1 MSNFVYSHISNHQH
15 GFVKGRSC
23 ATQLLASYSQIYES
37 ADQGN
42 PVDAIFLDFKKAFDS
57 VPHPDLLHKLWQFG
71 IVGPLWSWFKDYLTN
86 RLHYVEMDG
95 ASSSL
100 LPVLSGVPQGSILGP
115 LLFLIY
121 INDLPLSILNSSTYL
136 FADDTKFFKS
146 IMSFAD
152 IQKDID
158 SVSMWC
164 QEWKLQLNL
173 NKCVCVRLGL
183 MHTTALC
190 YQINSTPIPSK
201 ENHRD
206 LGVIVSDNLSF
217 SAQYKSMCN
226 AAYRS
231 LNFIKQTLHGSTYS
245 LLTRKSLYL
254 SLVCSK
260 MSYCVHNFG
269 DRIDQRYRNFGECT
283 ATCYQIYPKRLHIKL
298 QR

>member
-1 MSNFVYSHISNHQH
+1 MSNFVYSHISTLCIHQH

-42 PVDAIFLDFKKAFDS
+42 PVDVIFLDFKKAFDS

-95 ASSSL
+95 ASSGL

-146 IMSFAD
+146 IVSFAD

-173 NKCVCVRLGL
+173 NKCVCQTWPNAHNCPMLSNKL
-183 MHTTALC
+183 NT
-190 YQINSTPIPSK
+190 NSIQRKPS
-201 ENHRD
+201 
-206 LGVIVSDNLSF
+206 
-217 SAQYKSMCN
+217 
-226 AAYRS
+226 
-231 LNFIKQTLHGSTYS
+231 
-245 LLTRKSLYL
+245 
-254 SLVCSK
+254 
-260 MSYCVHNFG
+260 
-269 DRIDQRYRNFGECT
+269 
-283 ATCYQIYPKRLHIKL
+283 
-298 QR
+298 